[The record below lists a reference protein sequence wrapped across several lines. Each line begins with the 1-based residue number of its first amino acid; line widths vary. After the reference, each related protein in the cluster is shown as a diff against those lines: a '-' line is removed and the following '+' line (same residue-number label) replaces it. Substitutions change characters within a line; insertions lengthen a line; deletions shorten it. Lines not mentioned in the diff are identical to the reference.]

1 MAGHLRSAAGG
12 APANFRV
19 FDSNPRRLREQGE
32 MRRRMAM
39 RLLNLLVLAG
49 AAVVALSATWVLTPT
64 DLLVSGQAAAVNAAP
79 VTPGATMAQV
89 GSPRGLQALPAAS
102 PARARAP
109 PAPPFLRPPPCLGFS
124 V

>member
-1 MAGHLRSAAGG
+1 
-12 APANFRV
+12 
-19 FDSNPRRLREQGE
+19 

-64 DLLVSGQAAAVNAAP
+64 LSSTDPLVSGQAAAVNAAP

>member
-1 MAGHLRSAAGG
+1 
-12 APANFRV
+12 
-19 FDSNPRRLREQGE
+19 
-32 MRRRMAM
+32 MRRQMAM

-64 DLLVSGQAAAVNAAP
+64 LSSTDLLVSGQAAAVNAAP
-79 VTPGATMAQV
+79 VTPAATMAQV

-102 PARARAP
+102 PTRARAP